1 MDREADAATHGD
13 TVYKRDVWN
22 PTRTRQVVELQMESK
37 ILYVSFH
44 FWFHFADQN
53 VYNYVPDI
61 PL

>member
-37 ILYVSFH
+37 IL
-44 FWFHFADQN
+44 
-53 VYNYVPDI
+53 
-61 PL
+61 